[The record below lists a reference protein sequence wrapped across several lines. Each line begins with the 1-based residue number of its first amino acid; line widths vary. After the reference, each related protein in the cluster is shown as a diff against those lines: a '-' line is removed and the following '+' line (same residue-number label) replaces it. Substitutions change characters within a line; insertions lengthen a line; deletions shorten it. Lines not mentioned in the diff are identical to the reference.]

1 MNKPYRIW
9 ICHMDVLDRIE
20 LCQQIIR
27 QSGIEIRAEDLSG
40 TESGVCE
47 LNGKKLLMLDLSLST
62 TDQLEILEEV
72 VEVLNSLSS
81 RRSHNRQIVA

>member
-1 MNKPYRIW
+1 
-9 ICHMDVLDRIE
+9 MDVLDRIE

-27 QSGIEIRAEDLSG
+27 QSGIEIRVEDLNG

-47 LNGKKLLMLDLSLST
+47 LNGKKLLMLELSLST

-72 VEVLNSLSS
+72 IEVLNSLSS
-81 RRSHNRQIVA
+81 RRSRNRQIVA

>member
-1 MNKPYRIW
+1 
-9 ICHMDVLDRIE
+9 MDVLDRIE

-47 LNGKKLLMLDLSLST
+47 LNGKKTAYARPIAFNNRSAG
-62 TDQLEILEEV
+62 
-72 VEVLNSLSS
+72 NPGRS
-81 RRSHNRQIVA
+81 RRGPKFAFI

>member
-1 MNKPYRIW
+1 
-9 ICHMDVLDRIE
+9 MDVLDRIE

-27 QSGIEIRAEDLSG
+27 QSGIEIRVEDLNG

-47 LNGKKLLMLDLSLST
+47 LNGKKLLMLELSLST

-72 VEVLNSLSS
+72 IEVLNSFSS
-81 RRSHNRQIVA
+81 RRSHNRRIVA

>member
-1 MNKPYRIW
+1 
-9 ICHMDVLDRIE
+9 MDVLDRIE

-27 QSGIEIRAEDLSG
+27 KCGIEIRTEDLNG

-47 LNGKKLLMLDLSLST
+47 LNRQKILMLDLSLST

-72 VEVLNSLSS
+72 VEVLDSLHSS
-81 RRSHNRQIVA
+81 RTQASQQVA

>member
-1 MNKPYRIW
+1 
-9 ICHMDVLDRIE
+9 MDVLDRIE

-27 QSGIEIRAEDLSG
+27 QSGIEIRVEDLNG

-47 LNGKKLLMLDLSLST
+47 LNGKKLLMLELSLST

-72 VEVLNSLSS
+72 IEVLNSLSS

>member
-1 MNKPYRIW
+1 
-9 ICHMDVLDRIE
+9 MDVLDRIE
-20 LCQQIIR
+20 LSQQIIR
-27 QSGIEIRAEDLSG
+27 QSGIEIRVEDLNG

-72 VEVLNSLSS
+72 VEVLSSLSS

>member
-1 MNKPYRIW
+1 
-9 ICHMDVLDRIE
+9 MDVLDRIE

-27 QSGIEIRAEDLSG
+27 QSGIEIRAEDLNG

-47 LNGKKLLMLDLSLST
+47 LNGQKMLVLDLSLST

-72 VEVLNSLSS
+72 VEVLDSLPT
-81 RRSHNRQIVA
+81 RRSHDRQIVA